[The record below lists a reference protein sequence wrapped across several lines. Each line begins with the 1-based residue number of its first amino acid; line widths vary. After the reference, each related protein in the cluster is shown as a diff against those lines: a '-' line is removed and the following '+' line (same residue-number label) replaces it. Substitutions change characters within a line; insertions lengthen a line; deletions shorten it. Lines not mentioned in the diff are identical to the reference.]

1 MNKGLET
8 FQLLLLERR
17 GDNRRVAATVMDPQV
32 ASLGT
37 RVSVRELVTLLQL
50 TATPSSSTLSIP
62 TPSSDFIRAM
72 SAVSSFTSS
81 SSSSAVPSSLSSPSS
96 SSSSS
101 SSSNQAAAI
110 KTKASFAKGG
120 RAAAQTVF
128 PLVDNTPTSATT
140 SATPTSSFSASS
152 SSSSSSHTSAS
163 SSASASSSHPSPR
176 PPPRSA
182 LKLVGSVHRRDVFL
196 YLQTL
201 FAQADQRTQTQEL
214 GLGLGLSAESG
225 QGLGEGLGQSYGSSG
240 RLSLALRSMLP
251 EDASEE
257 EDRARRA
264 DR

>member
-50 TATPSSSTLSIP
+50 TATPSSSTP

-81 SSSSAVPSSLSSPSS
+81 SSSSAVPSSSS

-101 SSSNQAAAI
+101 TSNQAAAI

-201 FAQADQRTQTQEL
+201 FAHADQRTQTQEL